1 MNQAVEKMA
10 EDFGIPP
17 ENVRYDD
24 FGGWKF
30 KINIQINPLM
40 ILPQF
45 HRTFLNL

>member
-24 FGGWKF
+24 FGGWW
-30 KINIQINPLM
+30 
-40 ILPQF
+40 IL
-45 HRTFLNL
+45 N